1 MLCTAGICLDVVG
14 LQFDLIPPDEIKGIA
29 SEFPRLKMKS
39 RMTRCFCNIARSHPE
54 TTYDN
59 FVRHFGDRFVPG
71 YKAPSSVDL
80 VMRTP
85 FDE

>member
-1 MLCTAGICLDVVG
+1 
-14 LQFDLIPPDEIKGIA
+14 
-29 SEFPRLKMKS
+29 MKS
-39 RMTRCFCNIARSHPE
+39 RITRCFCNHARSHPE

-80 VMRTP
+80 VMRVP